1 MRIRQLQLIRYGKF
15 THHVLDL
22 PAPLPGT
29 LQDAPQ
35 NPPPDIHLIV
45 GPNEAGK
52 STTRAALGDWLFGIK
67 THTSMAFLHPMP
79 ELRLAGVLE
88 VQSQQLAFQRS
99 KGNKNTLRDSNDQPL
114 PDTALQP
121 WLGDVQRPL
130 FEQMFSLDHAAL
142 LAGGAGILSAADDVG
157 RMLFQ
162 SASGLEQLGKV
173 LQGLEDEADGL
184 WAPRKSEK
192 RLYYQAHSDMDA
204 AQQALKQATTRA
216 HGWKTLR
223 DALADIEQQLLAVR
237 TERDQ
242 AQRQRQQLERVRRV
256 APYLQRLDAAVQAV
270 QAQASLPAD
279 TACLA
284 LAIEIQELD
293 ARRVQYRAHRPD
305 IEKRA
310 AELHSHWLKVQ
321 ASAHTLAWP
330 SSNPEAVRQRLP
342 TPAMRARLAALLQ
355 SHGLLQQQCQFAQ
368 QQLTAQQQALA
379 HTQAQLQ
386 ALTVHSDTTALQV
399 ALEQAQQGSQ
409 HANQWQALQEQLAES
424 QSALALAWQAL
435 GPYALPLPQLQALLV
450 PDATEVQALLLA
462 QRHDQA
468 ALEAAQNQQQTQQAE
483 LEQQQAAL
491 AQSVA
496 QWQPIGQQQVQQ
508 ARQARDAY
516 WQQICATS
524 LASTTPTP
532 TAPADAPQWL
542 HYQRLLLQADA
553 LADARLERIEYE
565 AQYQAQAQH
574 LERLALELAQQVQR
588 RQQLEQRLQARQQ
601 QWQQLVQACRLPAGL
616 PLAAA
621 GPWLEQRNQVLALQQ
636 TIERCQRQSQATQQA
651 QQQAHSA
658 LLALL
663 WPSTPAAA
671 LAPAQPPAAAL
682 PSLAECIAQARQRLA
697 AAERLHGQRASLE
710 QQASSARRTLQQ
722 LQTES
727 QQAQQQWHD
736 WQQQWQQALQAAHYP
751 SDTPAD
757 VVRSALDTL
766 EQIQQGLDKIDSIRT
781 ERIEAMQADLDAL
794 AVAAHALCQR
804 LAPELQS
811 QSPEDQILALH
822 QRLSAAQENQRQ
834 QQQVQQTLAQV
845 QAQLQAQSD
854 GLPLDALRAEVQT
867 LASTDIPS
875 ALQALDA
882 QDQQWQSRTEALS
895 ASAQDKRSQLTAFDG
910 GDRAAQAEGQR
921 QDAITRMADAAQRY
935 VQLHTMMRCLR
946 WSIARFRET
955 QQGPMLALAS
965 QIFAQLTLGA
975 FERLVVDSEGDK
987 PRLYGCRPLGGGPL
1001 VGVEGLSEGSRDQLY
1016 LALRLAALHMH
1027 LQPGRA
1033 MPFVADDLFINF
1045 DDQRTSAG
1053 LQALGA
1059 LARKTQVIFL
1069 THHAH
1074 LVPLARQ
1081 ALGPNLNVLHL
1092 PP

>member
-15 THHVLDL
+15 TDHVLDL
-22 PAPLPGT
+22 PAPLPDT
-29 LQDAPQ
+29 PQDT
-35 NPPPDIHLIV
+35 PPDIHLIV

-67 THTSMAFLHPMP
+67 AQTSMAFLHPMP

-88 VQSQQLAFQRS
+88 AQGQQLAFQRC
-99 KGNKNTLRDSNDQPL
+99 KGNKNTLRASHDQPL
-114 PDTALQP
+114 PDTALLP

-162 SASGLEQLGKV
+162 SASGLEQLGRV

-192 RLYYQAHSDMDA
+192 RLYYQAHTDMDA
-204 AQQALKQATTRA
+204 AQQALKQATARA
-216 HGWKTLR
+216 KGWKELR

-237 TERDQ
+237 TERTQ

-256 APYLQRLDAAVQAV
+256 APYLQRLDAAVQLV
-270 QAQASLPAD
+270 QAQATLPAD
-279 TACLA
+279 SACLA
-284 LAIEIQELD
+284 LAVEIQELD

-305 IEKRA
+305 MEKRA
-310 AELHSHWLKVQ
+310 AELHQHWLKVQ
-321 ASAHTLAWP
+321 ASAHSLAWP

-355 SHGLLQQQCQFAQ
+355 SHGLLQQQRQFAQ
-368 QQLTAQQQALA
+368 QQLAAQQQTLG

-386 ALTVHSDTTALQV
+386 ALAVHSDTTALQV
-399 ALEQAQQGSQ
+399 ALEQAQQCSQ
-409 HANQWQALQEQLAES
+409 QASQWQALQEQLAES
-424 QSALALAWQAL
+424 QSALALALQAL

-483 LEQQQAAL
+483 LEQLQAAL
-491 AQSVA
+491 EQSVA
-496 QWQPIGQQQVQQ
+496 QWQPISQQQVQQ

-516 WQQICATS
+516 WQQICATP
-524 LASTTPTP
+524 TT
-532 TAPADAPQWL
+532 TAPADVAQWL
-542 HYQRLLLQADA
+542 QYQRLLLQADA

-565 AQYQAQAQH
+565 AQYQAQAQR

-588 RQQLEQRLQARQQ
+588 SQLLHQRLQERQQ
-601 QWQQLVQACRLPAGL
+601 QWQQLVQACPLPAGL

-621 GPWLEQRNQVLALQQ
+621 GPWLEQRKQVLALQQ
-636 TIERCQRQSQATQQA
+636 TIERCQRQSQAMQQA
-651 QQQAHSA
+651 QQQAHTA

-663 WPSTPAAA
+663 WPTPTPAPKQPSAA
-671 LAPAQPPAAAL
+671 SP

-710 QQASSARRTLQQ
+710 QQANSARRTLQQ

-736 WQQQWQQALQAAHYP
+736 WQQQWQQALQAANYP

-757 VVRSALDTL
+757 AVRSALDTM
-766 EQIQQGLDKIDSIRT
+766 EQIHQGLEKIDSIRT

-834 QQQVQQTLAQV
+834 QQHAQQTLAQV

-882 QDQQWQSRTEALS
+882 QDKQWQSRTEELS

-921 QDAITRMADAAQRY
+921 QEAITRMADAAQRY

-975 FERLVVDSEGDK
+975 FERLIVDSEGDK
-987 PRLYGCRPLGGGPL
+987 PRLYGCRPLGAGPL

-1081 ALGPNLNVLHL
+1081 ALGPRLNVLHL